1 MTDPEPPQSSPAETS
16 SAALQNND
24 LGAPAAP
31 DRPARSLSLFD
42 SASIIVGVIIGATIY
57 ESPPEIARQV
67 PGLAMLV
74 AVWLAG
80 GAAALVGALCY
91 AELATTYPRDGGTY
105 VYLSRAFGPRMG
117 FLFAWAELW
126 IVRPGSIGAMA
137 YVFAKYAN
145 SLVPQGDGP
154 APLIIYAAG
163 AVVIL
168 TGINLLGLKEG
179 KWTQNL
185 LTVVKVLGLLLVT
198 VIGLCTPV
206 LHKRVLGTDV
216 VAGEINY
223 AVAFILVMFAYG
235 GWNEVG
241 FVAAEVKHP
250 QRNIPRALFVGLA
263 VVTAIY
269 VLVNV
274 AFVSALSFEGLRKS
288 QAVAADVMRQAW
300 GDKGARLIS
309 CLVCITTLGAING
322 QIFAGARIYYAF
334 GRDHR
339 QFGWLGRWNAK
350 TNTPTASLIVQ
361 GVVCLAPIVVFGLYE
376 EGFKRMVIYTTPVF
390 FFFFLLVAVALII
403 LRRRDPDWPRPFRVP
418 LYPFVPALFAAIS
431 LFMLYSSL
439 EYGWNHRSPEA
450 LWSVMVLALGGV
462 LNLMLRTNAAHEM

>member
-1 MTDPEPPQSSPAETS
+1 MSNPDEPPQTSPDEPSPAVPPIDDLD
-16 SAALQNND
+16 AA
-24 LGAPAAP
+24 AAH

-42 SASIIVGVIIGATIY
+42 STSIIVGVIIGATIY
-57 ESPPEIARQV
+57 QSHQVARETASL
-67 PGLAMLV
+67 PTLIG
-74 AVWLAG
+74 VWFAG
-80 GAAALVGALCY
+80 GAAALIGALCY

-105 VYLSRAFGPRMG
+105 VYLSRAFGSRMG

-137 YVFAKYAN
+137 YVFADYAN
-145 SLVPQGDGP
+145 SLVPLGEGS
-154 APLIIYAAG
+154 APLILYAAG
-163 AVVIL
+163 AVVML

-185 LTVVKVLGLLLVT
+185 LTVTKVLGLLLVIA
-198 VIGLCTPV
+198 VGLTQSRMVSPV
-206 LHKRVLGTDV
+206 NTEYSSNIPL
-216 VAGEINY
+216 AII
-223 AVAFILVMFAYG
+223 FVMFAYG

-269 VLVNV
+269 VLVNL
-274 AFVSALSFEGLRKS
+274 AFASALSFEGLQNS

-300 GDKGARLIS
+300 GDAGARLIS

-350 TNTPTASLIVQ
+350 TNTPTTSLIVQ

-390 FFFFLLVAVALII
+390 FFFFLLVAVALVT
-403 LRRRDPDWPRPFRVP
+403 LRRREPNRPRPFRVP
-418 LYPFVPALFAAIS
+418 LYPLIPALFAAIS

-439 EYGWNHRSPEA
+439 EYGWNQRSPEA

-462 LNLMLRTNAAHEM
+462 LSLLIRTTAALAM